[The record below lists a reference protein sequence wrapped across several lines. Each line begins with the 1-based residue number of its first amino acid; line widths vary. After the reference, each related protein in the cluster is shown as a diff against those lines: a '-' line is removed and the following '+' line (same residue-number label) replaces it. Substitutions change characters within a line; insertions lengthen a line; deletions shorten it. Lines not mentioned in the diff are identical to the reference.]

1 MISWTNRF
9 APISLTKV
17 MKFGNNPLSRVSEKV
32 SNKTEI
38 LNVFLHTLQGLFW
51 SFHFLIPF
59 LNVKSQIFSPRQN
72 KLSLPWKVLS
82 TFGTKDSEA
91 WRKLYWTLPFE
102 KSQLKTVGTRSF
114 LLIFLWNSRM
124 IWDRECSGHTVTF
137 WTKYWPCEC

>member
-9 APISLTKV
+9 ASISLTKV
-17 MKFGNNPLSRVSEKV
+17 MKFGNNPSSRVSEKV

-38 LNVFLHTLQGLFW
+38 LNVFLHTLQLP
-51 SFHFLIPF
+51 LIAF
-59 LNVKSQIFSPRQN
+59 LNVKSQIFGPRQD
-72 KLSLPWKVLS
+72 KLSLPWKVLF

-102 KSQLKTVGTRSF
+102 KSQLKMLGTRSF
-114 LLIFLWNSRM
+114 LFIFQWNSRI
-124 IWDRECSGHTVTF
+124 IWDRECSGHTVKF